1 MILYKDSTIL
11 AKIFEKQGGGGNFNP
26 DLQALILARAAAAAA
41 AAAQHWCWPA

>member
-11 AKIFEKQGGGGNFNP
+11 AKIFEKQGGGVHP